1 MLWREP
7 FAPLFGK
14 SWAVPSLFN
23 PSNPALLTPS
33 KSFLPIIASRCLPIV
48 RRSRMAQAEVQN
60 NSPEIKEPVPK
71 IPKLQQDSETPITL
85 FGVKKLSEKAIL
97 PSRASPLS
105 AGYDLSSATETKV
118 PARGKALIPT
128 DLSIVI
134 PEGTYARIAPRSG
147 LAWKHSIDVGA
158 GVIDADYR
166 GPVGV
171 ILFNHSDVDFEVKVG
186 DRIAQ
191 LIIEKIM
198 TPDVVEVEDLDATLR
213 GEGGFGST
221 GI

>member
-1 MLWREP
+1 MTQQQESP
-7 FAPLFGK
+7 
-14 SWAVPSLFN
+14 
-23 PSNPALLTPS
+23 
-33 KSFLPIIASRCLPIV
+33 
-48 RRSRMAQAEVQN
+48 QN
-60 NSPEIKEPVPK
+60 NDTSEIKEPALKIQKVDENGVSEVPS
-71 IPKLQQDSETPITL
+71 KLLPL
-85 FGVKKLSEKAIL
+85 LKVKKLSEKAVT

-128 DLSIVI
+128 DLSIAI
-134 PEGTYARIAPRSG
+134 PKGTYARVAPRSG

-171 ILFNHSDVDFEVKVG
+171 ILFNHSDVDFEVKLG
-186 DRIAQ
+186 DRVAQ

-198 TPDVVEVEDLDATLR
+198 TPDVLEVEDLDSTVR
-213 GEGGFGST
+213 GSGGFGST
-221 GI
+221 GV

>member
-1 MLWREP
+1 MEAFEVSVGVVEQDYPNRASVVGIDHAGTNVDRMLP
-7 FAPLFGK
+7 CQ
-14 SWAVPSLFN
+14 
-23 PSNPALLTPS
+23 T
-33 KSFLPIIASRCLPIV
+33 
-48 RRSRMAQAEVQN
+48 RSRRYSSICSFGNGGGVGAG
-60 NSPEIKEPVPK
+60 KEPVS
-71 IPKLQQDSETPITL
+71 LL
-85 FGVKKLSEKAIL
+85 RVKKLSEKAFL

-105 AGYDLSSATETKV
+105 TGYDLSSAAEAKV
-118 PARGKALIPT
+118 PARGKALVPT
-128 DLSIVI
+128 NLSIAI

-171 ILFNHSDVDFEVKVG
+171 ILFNHSDADFQVKAG

-198 TPDVVEVEDLDATLR
+198 TPDVLEVKDLDSTLR

-221 GI
+221 GV